1 MFRKIVLS
9 LLILVGI
16 SFNAQSAGINF
27 QKIDLEAAKKSQ
39 QKRIN

>member
-1 MFRKIVLS
+1 MFKKMILS
-9 LLILVGI
+9 FLIGIGI
-16 SFNAQSAGINF
+16 SMNAQSKGINF